1 MYELGIWE
9 AGLELR
15 AKGRTLFGRFPFDKP
30 ATIRDRG
37 TVRKE
42 VFRRGAIGWQ
52 LREFE
57 KLQAQLSKD
66 ISEAA
71 AEAIREKQMEVHLLR
86 GHSFDQPLASMKAGT
101 FRLVEK
107 PDGLEFE
114 ADLPEESKQ
123 PTWMVDTRLA
133 VESGLMRGVSP
144 GFKIPPKDVVPDAEA
159 LEPEPGNAGVMVRV
173 INQAVLFELSLVSR
187 PVYKGSEVNL
197 RHEDVDPEP
206 RRRRLWL

>member
-1 MYELGIWE
+1 
-9 AGLELR
+9 
-15 AKGRTLFGRFPFDKP
+15 
-30 ATIRDRG
+30 
-37 TVRKE
+37 
-42 VFRRGAIGWQ
+42 
-52 LREFE
+52 
-57 KLQAQLSKD
+57 
-66 ISEAA
+66 
-71 AEAIREKQMEVHLLR
+71 
-86 GHSFDQPLASMKAGT
+86 MKAGT
-101 FRLVEK
+101 LRLTEQ

-144 GFKIPPKDVVPDAEA
+144 GFKIPPKDVVPDAEI
-159 LEPEPGNAGVMVRV
+159 LEPEAGNPGVMVRV

-197 RHEDVDPEP
+197 RHELVDPEP